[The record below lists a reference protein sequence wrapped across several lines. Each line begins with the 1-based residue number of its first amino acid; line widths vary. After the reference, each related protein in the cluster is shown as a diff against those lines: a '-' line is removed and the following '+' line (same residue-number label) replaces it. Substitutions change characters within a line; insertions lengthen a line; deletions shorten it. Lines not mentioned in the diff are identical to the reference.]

1 MMGKTELERVKS
13 KTLDNQFG
21 YILQDQFEY
30 SPREAEAIV
39 ETANEIYQL
48 QHYDPSEHV
57 EKGKTIRTVID
68 KEAPHGPELEE
79 LPKVQ
84 VTLTKS
90 INKEDKET
98 YRQENK
104 PSLRG
109 IKILRITNE
118 AIEQGGVLTQEDL
131 ADILEV
137 STRTIRR
144 DIRELKQSGYNV
156 TTRGVYQDIGRG
168 VSHKIEIVKLYLE
181 YNSYT
186 EIKRTTRHSSTAI
199 KRYISHFG
207 RVLLSIKKDL
217 SVKETAHIVGISE
230 KLVRDYTE
238 LYLEYNTEEYQERLA
253 DIAHIAT
260 SKASVETEAKKG
272 VKI

>member
-1 MMGKTELERVKS
+1 MVNTELERIKS
-13 KTLDNQFG
+13 KTLDNQFN
-21 YILQDQFEY
+21 YILRDQFEY
-30 SPREAEAIV
+30 SPREVEAIV

-48 QHYDPSEHV
+48 QYYDPSEHV
-57 EKGKTIRTVID
+57 EKGKIIRTVID
-68 KEAPHGPELEE
+68 KEAPHGPNLEE
-79 LPKVQ
+79 LSKVQ

-90 INKEDKET
+90 INKEDKEI
-98 YRQENK
+98 YRKEDK

-109 IKILRITNE
+109 IKILRMTNE

-144 DIRELKQSGYNV
+144 DINKLKEAGYDV
-156 TTRGVYQDIGRG
+156 PTRGVYKDIGPG
-168 VSHKIEIVKLYLE
+168 VSHKIKIVKLYLE

-186 EIKRTTRHSSTAI
+186 EIKRLTRHSSTAI

-230 KLVRDYTE
+230 RLVREYKE
-238 LYLEYNTEEYQERLA
+238 LYLKYNTEEYRERLA
-253 DIAHIAT
+253 DIAHIT
-260 SKASVETEAKKG
+260 TDKASAKTEAKKG
-272 VKI
+272 VKK

>member
-1 MMGKTELERVKS
+1 MGKTEIDRVKS
-13 KTLDNQFG
+13 KTLDNQFS
-21 YILQDQFEY
+21 YILQEQFEY
-30 SPREAEAIV
+30 SPREAKAIV
-39 ETANEIYQL
+39 ETVNDIYQL
-48 QHYDPSEHV
+48 QHYDPSDHV
-57 EKGKTIRTVID
+57 EKGEIIRTVID
-68 KEAPHGPELEE
+68 KDAQHGPDLEE

-84 VTLTKS
+84 VTLTKT
-90 INKEDKET
+90 IHKEDKEI

-109 IKILRITNE
+109 IKILRMTNE

-144 DIRELKQSGYNV
+144 DISKLKQAGYDV
-156 TTRGVYQDIGRG
+156 PTRGVYQDIGPG

-186 EIKRTTRHSSTAI
+186 EIQRITRHSPTSI

-207 RVLLSIKKDL
+207 RVLLSIKKKL
-217 SVKETAHIVGISE
+217 TIKETAHIVGISE
-230 KLVRDYTE
+230 KLVKDYKE
-238 LYLEYNTEEYQERLA
+238 LYIKYNTEEYQERLA

-260 SKASVETEAKKG
+260 DKASVKAEAKKG